1 MVGSKARH
9 FLFPAPGRHR
19 RRGQGVGRD
28 LIQTGQVDWRRT
40 SEGKAQEI
48 ERLVAP
54 SLAELGYDIVRVLF
68 GGDRR
73 PRLQLMIERQD
84 GKALDV
90 DDCQAASR
98 AAEALL
104 DVEDP
109 ISGGYVLE
117 VSSPGVDRPL
127 TRAADFDKWAGFAA
141 KVELAEAQDGR
152 RRFSGTLLGLAEG
165 RILLKD
171 EKGEDVALPLAN
183 VTKAK
188 LVLTDELLAAYATRP
203 TAEHPEEGEAEIRPE
218 RPAGKKT
225 PKAKRT

>member
-1 MVGSKARH
+1 MNETS
-9 FLFPAPGRHR
+9 
-19 RRGQGVGRD
+19 
-28 LIQTGQVDWRRT
+28 QVDWRRT

-73 PRLQLMIERQD
+73 PRLQLMIERLD
-84 GKALDV
+84 GRALDV

-127 TRAADFDKWAGFAA
+127 TRAADFGKWAGFAA
-141 KVELAEAQDGR
+141 KLELTTPLEGR
-152 RRFSGTLLGLAEG
+152 RRFSGLLLGLAG
-165 RILLKD
+165 GAVRLKD
-171 EKGEDVALPLAN
+171 ETGAEVALPLDQVA
-183 VTKAK
+183 KAK
-188 LVLTDELLAAYATRP
+188 LVLTDELLAAYAKRP

-218 RPAGKKT
+218 RPAAGKKT